1 MYFVQ
6 RTALPRLGQE
16 EAESWSWP
24 GLELVTGHESQNTT
38 ESEAPR
44 LQAPNLW
51 WGFKFVKWF

>member
-38 ESEAPR
+38 ESEAPSSKP
-44 LQAPNLW
+44 LV
-51 WGFKFVKWF
+51 GI

>member
-38 ESEAPR
+38 ESEPSSK
-44 LQAPNLW
+44 LQTFGGDLNS
-51 WGFKFVKWF
+51 